1 MIKRLSDTLRDLDKL
16 NQGEYNKYQ
25 LFSSKIDMARVYML
39 FLKKNRFK
47 TVPAMY
53 RVIKRLS
60 DTLSDLDKLKQGE
73 YSKYQ
78 LCRGVYFSV
87 YSRPWGGSKQ
97 INI

>member
-87 YSRPWGGSKQ
+87 YSRPWGGGA
-97 INI
+97 NR